1 MLNLSESSFSVNKES
16 PNLFVLFRVKF
27 LTLAWNAPADP
38 LLNALTSVEKLLYP
52 IPLLITIASVT
63 LLFSITGRI
72 TAPAPTPESVT
83 LSSGI
88 ELYSLPLFVTA
99 QSIILPLTMIGLNS
113 ESLPSSMVILG
124 VISVSNISEP

>member
-1 MLNLSESSFSVNKES
+1 M
-16 PNLFVLFRVKF
+16 
-27 LTLAWNAPADP
+27 
-38 LLNALTSVEKLLYP
+38 LNALTSVEKLLYP

-63 LLFSITGRI
+63 LLFSTTGRI

-99 QSIILPLTMIGLNS
+99 QSIILPLTIIGLNS

-124 VISVSNISEP
+124 VISVSNI